1 MTNAQ
6 AAQQNNRDGAGKY
19 STKVVGETGVQLGG
33 PAAPSCS
40 RVTNLE
46 WRAECEEYAAR
57 YAPAPANDFFDPDM
71 TPAHPESALNLQ
83 VGDRVAGLGLLT
95 RVDLEPTSGR
105 VHLHVD
111 GLDASYLSMG
121 ADDEVVVYDDR
132 VDLSDPDWF
141 EIEVDRVVVEEG
153 SDEIEVRRRLTKAMQ
168 PTNISPLH
176 NDDARAPNGRAKIND
191 SIISTSPMH
200 GDTAYEVVG
209 KRPVRQ
215 IAGHDGEHVVWEE
228 SGEVEYILQEATTGR
243 QSTHDLRGHGWR
255 RIPAPGDVGLSA
267 RRLRIKSTTRP

>member
-1 MTNAQ
+1 MSKKQTAAQ

-19 STKVVGETGVQLGG
+19 STKAVGEADVQLGAAAG
-33 PAAPSCS
+33 PNFS
-40 RVTNLE
+40 RITNLE
-46 WRAECEEYAAR
+46 WRGECEEYATR
-57 YAPAPANDFFDPDM
+57 YAPAPDNDFFDLDAAP
-71 TPAHPESALNLQ
+71 THPESVLNLK

-95 RVDLEPTSGR
+95 RVDSEPTSGR

-111 GLDASYLSMG
+111 GLEASYLSMG
-121 ADDEVVVYDDR
+121 VDDEVVVHDDR

-141 EIEVDRVVVEEG
+141 EIEVDRVVAESG

-168 PTNISPLH
+168 PTNISPFH
-176 NDDARAPNGRAKIND
+176 NDDVRAPNGRAKIND

-200 GDTAYEVVG
+200 GDTAYEVLG

-215 IAGHDGEHVVWEE
+215 IAGHNGDHVVWEE
-228 SGEVEYILQEATTGR
+228 SGEVEYVLQEATTGR

-255 RIPAPGDVGLSA
+255 RIPAPGDVGISA
-267 RRLRIKSTTRP
+267 RRVAIR